1 MIFTWKWQVIRMKNN
16 IVTIMKK
23 EFHRF
28 FSDKRMVFTTI
39 LMPGLMIFILYS
51 FMGEAMQSQFATE
64 EDYQYEIY
72 AENLPDSVGQG
83 MEQMKWK
90 VKEKGGRTEEE
101 IKKDL
106 EEKKADLYMV
116 FPENFDEAVAA
127 YDSSSS
133 KEAAPNIQLYYN
145 STKTESSEI
154 YSQVVSML
162 DTYEGTLAN
171 KFDINEGIEK
181 ADLAS
186 EEDESAQ
193 FFAMMLP
200 MLMLIF
206 MFSGC
211 TAIAPESIAGEKER
225 GTIAT
230 LLVTPVKRSHLAIG
244 KIVSLSVIGLL
255 SGLSSFI
262 GTMISIPKM
271 MGGSGASMDASIYGV
286 TDYVLL
292 LLVILSTVL
301 IIIAAISVI
310 SGFAKSVKEA
320 STAVT
325 PLMIIAMVIGVTGMF
340 GDGAKKEFVYYLIP
354 LYNSV
359 QTMNGIF
366 SLHYDLVHV
375 VVTVASNLV
384 YTLVLSWVL
393 AKLFD
398 SEKMMYL

>member
-1 MIFTWKWQVIRMKNN
+1 MKNN
-16 IVTIMKK
+16 ILTIMKK

-39 LMPGLMIFILYS
+39 LMPGLMIFILYT
-51 FMGEAMQSQFATE
+51 FMGEAMQSQFVTKD
-64 EDYQYEIY
+64 DYQYEIY
-72 AENLPDSVGQG
+72 ADNLPDSMKPGL
-83 MEQMKWK
+83 EQMKWN
-90 VKEKGGRTEEE
+90 VKDKKNRSGEE
-101 IKKDL
+101 IKT
-106 EEKKADLYMV
+106 EIAEKKADLYMV
-116 FPENFDEAVAA
+116 FPENFDEEVAA
-127 YDSSSS
+127 YDSSTGSM
-133 KEAAPNIQLYYN
+133 APNIELYYN

-154 YSQVVSML
+154 YYQVVSML

-171 KFDINEGIEK
+171 KFDINEGISK

-186 EEDESAQ
+186 EEEESAQ

-230 LLVTPVKRSHLAIG
+230 LLVTPVKRSHLAVG

-255 SGLSSFI
+255 SGLSSFV

-271 MGGSGASMDASIYGV
+271 MGGSGASMDATIYGV

-325 PLMIIAMVIGVTGMF
+325 PLMIICMVVGVTGMF
-340 GDGAKKEFVYYLIP
+340 GDGAPSSVSYYLIP

-359 QTMNGIF
+359 QAMNGIF

-375 VVTVASNLV
+375 VVTVAANLF
-384 YTLVLSWVL
+384 YTLLLSFVL

>member
-1 MIFTWKWQVIRMKNN
+1 MKNN
-16 IVTIMKK
+16 NILTIMKK

-39 LMPGLMIFILYS
+39 IMPGLMIFVLYS
-51 FMGEAMQSQFATE
+51 FMGDAMQSQFATE

-72 AENLPDSVGQG
+72 ATNLPASVEQG
-83 MEQMKWK
+83 M
-90 VKEKGGRTEEE
+90 KEMNWSISDSDSLSSED
-101 IKKDL
+101 IKKEL

-116 FPENFDEAVAA
+116 FPENFDEMVAS
-127 YDSSSS
+127 YDSAS
-133 KEAAPNIQLYYN
+133 ATGPAPNIQMYYN
-145 STKTESSEI
+145 STKTESSDI
-154 YSQVVSML
+154 YYQVMSLL
-162 DTYEGTLAN
+162 DAYEGTLAN
-171 KFDINEGIEK
+171 KFDVNEGIED

-186 EEDESAQ
+186 KEDESAQ
-193 FFAMMLP
+193 FYAMMLP

-230 LLVTPVKRSHLAIG
+230 LLVTPVRRSHLAIG
-244 KIVSLSVIGLL
+244 KILSLSVIGLL

-262 GTMISIPKM
+262 GTMVSIPKM
-271 MGGSGASMDASIYGV
+271 MGGTDLGMDASIYGV
-286 TDYVLL
+286 DDYILL
-292 LLVILSTVL
+292 LVVILSTVL

-325 PLMIIAMVIGVTGMF
+325 PLMIIAMVVGVTGMF
-340 GDGAKKEFVYYLIP
+340 GDSAPQSFLYYLIP

-359 QTMNGIF
+359 QAMNGIF
-366 SLHYDLVHV
+366 SLHYDLVNV
-375 VVTVASNLV
+375 IVTFASNLA
-384 YTLVLSWVL
+384 YTLLLSVVL
-393 AKLFD
+393 ARLFD